1 MECSEKIA
9 YVSRRRAI
17 SRNSFLLSRMCFYN
31 RIEIISID
39 KCRDMIRRRTS
50 LRQHVLRIIVWR
62 DFSFDG
68 FNDEYLLRNVINLKF
83 QDWIF
88 NSYNIFL

>member
-1 MECSEKIA
+1 MFRKNCIRFTQTGNFAKFF
-9 YVSRRRAI
+9 
-17 SRNSFLLSRMCFYN
+17 SFIRMCFYN

-39 KCRDMIRRRTS
+39 MIRRRTS
-50 LRQHVLRIIVWR
+50 LGQHVLRIIVWR

>member
-1 MECSEKIA
+1 
-9 YVSRRRAI
+9 
-17 SRNSFLLSRMCFYN
+17 MCFYN

-39 KCRDMIRRRTS
+39 MIRRRTS
-50 LRQHVLRIIVWR
+50 LKQHVLRIIVWR

>member
-39 KCRDMIRRRTS
+39 MIRRRTS
-50 LRQHVLRIIVWR
+50 LKQHVLRIIVWR